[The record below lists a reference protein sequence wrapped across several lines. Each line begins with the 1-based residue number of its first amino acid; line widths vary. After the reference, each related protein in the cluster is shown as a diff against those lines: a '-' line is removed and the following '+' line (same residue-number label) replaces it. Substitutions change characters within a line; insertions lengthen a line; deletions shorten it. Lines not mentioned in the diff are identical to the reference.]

1 MIEDMKKRQ
10 AALEQSD
17 RAAAGKAAKAPV
29 PAVVQPS
36 PAPVQPT
43 PAAKPTPTTRDAAP
57 PTPTTPATRPVPSQV
72 PRGVELVSSNYTVAE
87 RGQAFWRLSWRTSVR
102 NQQRTP
108 IRVRVEMDF
117 RDGKGAVISTGEQ
130 TVNINGG
137 AAADVTGSVSMKA
150 IDGPRVASAT
160 PRITLLK

>member
-1 MIEDMKKRQ
+1 
-10 AALEQSD
+10 
-17 RAAAGKAAKAPV
+17 
-29 PAVVQPS
+29 
-36 PAPVQPT
+36 
-43 PAAKPTPTTRDAAP
+43 
-57 PTPTTPATRPVPSQV
+57 
-72 PRGVELVSSNYTVAE
+72 
-87 RGQAFWRLSWRTSVR
+87 
-102 NQQRTP
+102 
-108 IRVRVEMDF
+108 MDF